1 MKNFKSQLGGVKTA
15 AIAGHIRPDGDCV
28 GSCLATYNYIKQ
40 NYPQIDVTLYLEE
53 IPNKFKF
60 LAGADEIVHSFEE
73 EKEYDLFIAQD
84 CGDAA
89 RLGSAAALFAKA
101 KKTVCIDH
109 HISNDS
115 FADVN
120 HIFPDASSTSELVFG
135 LIGEENLTKEIA
147 ECIYLGI
154 VHDTG
159 VFQYSCTSSKT
170 MEIAGKLMEQGIDY
184 SKIID
189 DTFYTKTFEQNQILG
204 KALLSGRRF
213 ADDRIIASVVTAED
227 METYHV
233 LPKHLDGIVNQ
244 LRVTKGV
251 EAAVFL
257 YETQDGAFKVS
268 ARSNGRVNVAE
279 IAVKFGGGG
288 HARAAG
294 CSMEGTP
301 EEIISTITE
310 EIKRQLTGGKTWT
323 E

>member
-213 ADDRIIASVVTAED
+213 ADGRIIASVVTAED

-244 LRVTKGV
+244 LRITRGV

-257 YETQDGAFKVS
+257 YENEDGAYKVS
-268 ARSNGRVNVAE
+268 TRSNGLVDVA
-279 IAVKFGGGG
+279 ALAMKFGGGG
-288 HARAAG
+288 HRQAAG
-294 CSMEGTP
+294 FSMNGKP
-301 EEIISTITE
+301 WEIISVIVSE
-310 EIKRQLTGGKTWT
+310 LEKQL
-323 E
+323 